1 MFSSWNLWL
10 INQNQIR
17 INDTMAL
24 IDVISIEANDQELV
38 SKFSSNN
45 LRLGSQLV
53 VHPAQTA
60 FFIHGGTICDEFT
73 SGTYTLRNEELP
85 ILNKLVNIPFGS
97 ESPFKA
103 EVWFINQ
110 LHKLDIKWGTT
121 QPIQLEDPRYNIIV
135 PVRAYGQYGM
145 RISNPRT
152 FLEMLVGNLTS
163 FSTDK
168 IEQYFKGKIVMQ
180 LSSFIAQK
188 IANDNVSILDINIQ
202 LPDMSFYCQQQL
214 NKSICN
220 YGIELVDFTIMSVNV
235 PEKDPSIQRLKE
247 AKDLAARLKVTGRD
261 VYQMERSFDVL
272 ETAAGNTGA
281 GGQMMAMGAGLG
293 AGVGVGTTI
302 GNMAGQMINTNPVAP
317 PPIVGYYA
325 YVNGRQLPNQ
335 TPQQIASMFQQGTI
349 TADTLIWKAG
359 MADWLPLSQVPELA
373 SLLNQQTPPP
383 VPAKN

>member
-1 MFSSWNLWL
+1 
-10 INQNQIR
+10 
-17 INDTMAL
+17 MAL
-24 IDVISIEANDQELV
+24 IDVISVESNDQDLV
-38 SKFSSNN
+38 LKFPSDN

-60 FFIHGGTICDEFT
+60 FFVHGGKICDEFT
-73 SGTYTLRNEELP
+73 AGTYTLRNEELP
-85 ILNKLVNIPFGS
+85 ILNKLINLPFGS

-103 EVWFINQ
+103 EVWFVSQ

-135 PVRAYGQYGM
+135 PVRAYGQYG
-145 RISNPRT
+145 IKVATPRT
-152 FLEMLVGNLTS
+152 FLETLVGNLTS

-180 LSSFIAQK
+180 LSSIIAQK
-188 IANDNVSILDINIQ
+188 IAKDKVSVLDINAQ
-202 LPDMSFYCQQQL
+202 LLDMSAYCQQQL
-214 NKSICN
+214 NQSINN
-220 YGIELVDFTIMSVNV
+220 YGIELVDFTVMSVNV
-235 PEKDPSIQRLKE
+235 PEEDPSIQRLKE

-293 AGVGVGTTI
+293 AGVGVGSAI
-302 GNMAGQMINTNPVAP
+302 GNMAGQMINTNPNTP
-317 PPIVGYYA
+317 PPISNYFV
-325 YVNGRQLPNQ
+325 YVNGRQLPNH
-335 TPQQIASMFQQGTI
+335 TPKTIVALLQQGKI
-349 TADTLIWKAG
+349 NADTLVWKAG
-359 MADWLPLSQVPELA
+359 MANWLPLAQIPELA

-383 VPAKN
+383 VPPQN